1 MTTLVLTPSDIYYFS
16 VVNGY
21 LEFGYDLGSGPAII
35 HNGKIRI
42 NDGERHSV
50 ILKRRGKVGS
60 IEIDNTYYEAGEAE
74 GFTNTLNTAG
84 NIYLG
89 KFLILWLIH

>member
-1 MTTLVLTPSDIYYFS
+1 M
-16 VVNGY
+16 NGY

-42 NDGERHSV
+42 NDGKRHNV
-50 ILKRRGKVGS
+50 ILKRKRKEGS
-60 IEIDNTYYEAGEAE
+60 IEIDNEYYEQGEAE
-74 GFTNTLNTAG
+74 GFASTMNCQG

-89 KFLILWLIH
+89 L